1 MHAHTGCFFIEC
13 TLCDETEL
21 WVFGAGPPPRFDEQR
36 RPRFRPG
43 QTLGGFVRPVGDA
56 TETMQR
62 DLEAS
67 ACLADFDV
75 FWADLPPIYPSMRR
89 WFGFKADAAL
99 MAELLVRLRGF
110 AATRCPKS

>member
-1 MHAHTGCFFIEC
+1 MGADDELTTFTLPLAGRMHAHTGCFFIEC

-67 ACLADFDV
+67 A
-75 FWADLPPIYPSMRR
+75 
-89 WFGFKADAAL
+89 
-99 MAELLVRLRGF
+99 
-110 AATRCPKS
+110 